1 MCLSFH
7 YFMIILG
14 IDPGS
19 RITGYGL
26 VQKTGTKIT
35 HVDNG
40 IIDVTKAVT
49 FEKKLQKI
57 FESIRQI
64 ISTFNPA
71 EVAIE
76 NIFYAKNV
84 QSALKLGHARGSALI
99 AFSVENKPVFEYTA
113 LQVKQAVTGFG
124 KAEKTQVQKM
134 TKTLLNLP
142 QVAEENAADA
152 LAVALCHAHTGNLRK
167 IIQVK

>member
-1 MCLSFH
+1 
-7 YFMIILG
+7 MIILG

-19 RITGYGL
+19 RITGFGL
-26 VQKTGTKIT
+26 VSKQGSKIT

-40 IIDVTKAVT
+40 IIDVSKNVS
-49 FEKKLQKI
+49 FEKKLLKI
-57 FESIRQI
+57 FEGINNI
-64 ISTFNPA
+64 ISTFKPS

-84 QSALKLGHARGSALI
+84 QSALKLGHARGAAMVAI
-99 AFSVENKPVFEYTA
+99 AMNELPVFEYTP

-124 KAEKTQVQKM
+124 AASKDQVQKM
-134 TKTLLNLP
+134 TKTLLGLP

-152 LAVALCHAHTGNLRK
+152 LGISLCHAQSRDLKRILHDR
-167 IIQVK
+167 